1 MIQVQSKKK
10 KSDSGIRRKPLR
22 KTLLSASYSVDT
34 INPSGPSPSGL
45 ESDPLISD
53 AGEGKTKKRKRIE
66 VLPDDKKLASHIDI
80 DDLFNKLNRTKK
92 ETKLKA
98 EKLLMKEE
106 KEAKRALQAS
116 QELVSEKGEKFRFK
130 SPEAPLERYDRDSGL
145 PVYKAHLLE
154 VGGGGGTA
162 LCPFDCNCCF

>member
-1 MIQVQSKKK
+1 M
-10 KSDSGIRRKPLR
+10 
-22 KTLLSASYSVDT
+22 
-34 INPSGPSPSGL
+34 
-45 ESDPLISD
+45 
-53 AGEGKTKKRKRIE
+53 KKRKRIE

-98 EKLLMKEE
+98 EKLIMKEK

-116 QELVSEKGEKFRFK
+116 QELISEKGEKFRFK